1 MNTSTN
7 AMNESD
13 IFSVRLAKLSALCIS
28 GKNPFLNNCEQK
40 HTSHEAVN
48 LLNSESEDQP
58 EVSVAGRIVAF
69 RVMGKASFLKLLDRD
84 GQIQVYVTKNAIGDQ
99 KYIEFTKFDTGDIVG
114 VSGKLFRTS
123 TGEITVRANSIVLV
137 SKSLRPLPDKWHGLT
152 DNDQIYRQRY
162 LDLIVNGESR
172 RRAKMR
178 CQIVKEIRQFLWSR
192 SFEEVDCPIL
202 QMIAGGAAA
211 QPFITHINALNQD
224 CYLRIAHEL
233 FLKRMLISGFDRVF
247 ELGRVFRNEGLSRK
261 HSPEFTMIEIYQA
274 YADYKGM
281 MSLIFDL
288 IQHLCKS
295 VLGTNVVKRSDGID
309 IDLGGEWK
317 IEVYADLITKLT
329 GIKDWFSTGKEEKIE
344 FCRKSKLEID
354 PNWEDFEITQ
364 NIYSKLIEPNL
375 IQPTFVTKL
384 PRELC
389 PLAKLSAEDQRYLD
403 VFELCIN
410 GQEVAPAYS
419 EQNDPIVQRKMFEAQ
434 IGEEKQNLDND
445 FLLAME
451 YGMPPAGG
459 IGIGIDRLV
468 ALLTG
473 ASSIRDTILFP
484 MMRQQHQGK

>member
-1 MNTSTN
+1 MDTN
-7 AMNESD
+7 ASVANESD
-13 IFSVRLAKLSALCIS
+13 IFAVRSAKLSAMYAS
-28 GKNPFLNNCEQK
+28 GRNPFLGNCEQK
-40 HTSHEAVN
+40 HTSREAMDLFN
-48 LLNSESEDQP
+48 PEAEDQG

-69 RVMGKASFLKLLDRD
+69 RVMGKASFIKLLDRD
-84 GQIQVYVTKNAIGDQ
+84 GQIQAYVTKNAIGDE
-99 KYIEFTKFDTGDIVG
+99 KYAEFAKFDIGDIVG
-114 VSGKLFRTS
+114 VSGKLFKTS
-123 TGEITVRANSIVLV
+123 TGEITVRADSIVLV

-152 DNDQIYRQRY
+152 DSDQIYRQRY

-178 CQIVKEIRQFLWSR
+178 CQITKEIRQFLWSR

-202 QMIAGGAAA
+202 QMVAGGAAA
-211 QPFITHINALNQD
+211 RPFTTHINALDQD
-224 CYLRIAHEL
+224 CYLRISHEL
-233 FLKRMLISGFDRVF
+233 FLKRMLIAGFDRVF

-274 YADYKGM
+274 YADYGDM

-288 IQHLCKS
+288 VQHLCRS
-295 VLGTNVVKRSDGID
+295 VLGTGVVKRFDGTD

-317 IEVYADLITKLT
+317 VETYANLIIKQTENENWFNADRGEKL
-329 GIKDWFSTGKEEKIE
+329 E
-344 FCRKSKLEID
+344 FCRKLGLEID
-354 PNWEDFEITQ
+354 QNWEDFEVTQ
-364 NIYSKLIEPNL
+364 NVYSKLIEPNL
-375 IQPTFVTKL
+375 IQPTFVTQL
-384 PRELC
+384 PHELC
-389 PLAKLSAEDQRYLD
+389 PLAKLSARDQRYLD

-410 GQEVAPAYS
+410 GQEIAPAYS
-419 EQNDPIVQRKMFEAQ
+419 EQNDPIVQRKMFETQ

-473 ASSIRDTILFP
+473 APSIRDTILFP
-484 MMRQQHQGK
+484 MMRQQRGE